1 MKTTN
6 NINDSSIA
14 IAKEVLKE
22 ESPPKSSSKLY
33 LIVGIVAGAA
43 IVAIIVI
50 LAILIKTKDN
60 DPPSRPIEAKQTLE
74 LLIEGNAYGR
84 RRYLQN
90 NNEDEVI
97 QILGNDFNELDS
109 SNANILINGKNFGFN
124 KTIIIKQNQNYTVE
138 IKFLKNITSF
148 KGMFKGC
155 NKIKNINLKNIET
168 KHISETTSMFENCT
182 ELTDIKFE
190 NTSISGIISTSKMF
204 KRCTNLNN
212 INIENFSTNKT
223 RDMSNM
229 FEKCENLINTTFI
242 ENLSTENSENMK
254 EMFSGC
260 LNITSLN
267 LSGFNTSKV
276 KDMSGMF
283 NGMNKLTTLVL
294 SEKNFDTKNVE
305 NMSKMFYGCKALTS
319 LNLSFFDV
327 SKCNNFKEMFGNTSD
342 VLISTINNEEI
353 LKMISP
359 QTIELLIEN
368 NGNSNRMRNLEEEKI
383 QIFGDN
389 FSELNSSNANISIN
403 NETVQF
409 NKIISVNSTKPINIQ
424 IQFSKRL
431 STFKEMFKG
440 CKNIS
445 KIKLNNM
452 YTEDISETTSM
463 FEDCTGL
470 SDIKFENMNIDNIES
485 TAKMFKN
492 CGNLNNINMKN
503 FSTKQTKDMSNMF
516 DNCNFL
522 SNTTFIENLSTE
534 NSENMKE
541 MFSGCLNIISLNLS
555 GFNTSKVKDMS
566 GMFNGMNKLKTLV
579 LSEKNFDTKNVE
591 NMSKMFYGCKALT
604 SLNLSFFDVSKC
616 NNFKE
621 MFGNTSDVLIST
633 INNEEIL
640 KMISPQTI
648 ELLIENNGNSNR
660 MRNLEEEKIQIFG
673 DNFSELNSSNANISI
688 NNETVQFNKI
698 ISVNSTKPIK
708 IQIQFSKRLSTFKE
722 MFKGCKN
729 INEIKL
735 NNIYTK
741 DILETTSMFE
751 DCTGLNDI
759 KFEEMNIDNIESTAK
774 MFKNCE
780 SLNNITIEQFSTDKT
795 KDMSFM
801 FGGCSNLIDTNFIER
816 LSTNNVKNMNEMFS
830 GCSQI
835 KSLDLSKFNTSK
847 VENMSGIFKKMTSLE
862 ILNLSTFDTKNVV
875 NMEGM
880 FDSCSSLKELD
891 LSSFNIENVIKIDNM
906 FSNCINLENLD
917 LSSFNLS
924 KTEANITQDIFS
936 NTSDLLK
943 YSLSNREIEKSL
955 GVKEEKSQTIKLLI
969 ETSGDNKNLGETI
982 KIFGD
987 SFDLSDLNDWIIF
1000 INGKIAN
1007 ILINNNI
1014 IVNSTNI
1021 TTVVLKFSKQLKTFK
1036 DMFFG
1041 CQGIKEILLKD
1052 VEIDNLTE
1060 TTSMFENCTS
1070 LKSVKFENV
1079 SITEINSTSKMF
1091 QGCSSLNKIELG
1103 DSLICDVL
1111 DMSRMFY
1118 GCSSLKDDN
1127 FIESL
1132 FTNSVTNMNE
1142 MFSGCS
1148 KIESLNLSTFDTNNV
1163 KNMSGMFKNM
1173 TKLNFLEISS
1183 FETDIV
1189 EDMSEMFQ
1197 NCSSIKNLDLS
1208 NFNTTMVNKMDKMFN
1223 SCSSLENVNLTSFNL
1238 TNCNSLEG
1246 MFADTTK
1253 KLIFSIIENRDIAK
1267 KAGDS
1272 WSEKKNLTNN
1282 DSKLF
1287 DLMFLIDKNS
1297 LNNSSISKVK
1307 ENIVYSAVNIINKEI
1322 FDSYNLSYGALF
1334 YNGSESTQCDFV
1346 KNVLNFTN
1354 FIYDI
1359 NITSGRR
1366 EELENWEGAFNL
1378 TSDLSWGN
1386 DSSKFI
1392 VHISSGIAKDYNKN
1406 TSIGNETDKIINY
1419 FAKNNYS
1426 IAGFYYN
1433 KSIQNHSFERAQ
1445 RIFKENKN
1453 SNYIFKYFDI
1463 QEKNKSYFPN
1473 LVIESIQE
1481 LLNNSKNR

>member
-1 MKTTN
+1 
-6 NINDSSIA
+6 
-14 IAKEVLKE
+14 
-22 ESPPKSSSKLY
+22 
-33 LIVGIVAGAA
+33 
-43 IVAIIVI
+43 
-50 LAILIKTKDN
+50 
-60 DPPSRPIEAKQTLE
+60 
-74 LLIEGNAYGR
+74 
-84 RRYLQN
+84 
-90 NNEDEVI
+90 
-97 QILGNDFNELDS
+97 
-109 SNANILINGKNFGFN
+109 
-124 KTIIIKQNQNYTVE
+124 
-138 IKFLKNITSF
+138 
-148 KGMFKGC
+148 
-155 NKIKNINLKNIET
+155 
-168 KHISETTSMFENCT
+168 
-182 ELTDIKFE
+182 
-190 NTSISGIISTSKMF
+190 
-204 KRCTNLNN
+204 
-212 INIENFSTNKT
+212 
-223 RDMSNM
+223 
-229 FEKCENLINTTFI
+229 
-242 ENLSTENSENMK
+242 
-254 EMFSGC
+254 
-260 LNITSLN
+260 
-267 LSGFNTSKV
+267 
-276 KDMSGMF
+276 
-283 NGMNKLTTLVL
+283 
-294 SEKNFDTKNVE
+294 
-305 NMSKMFYGCKALTS
+305 
-319 LNLSFFDV
+319 
-327 SKCNNFKEMFGNTSD
+327 
-342 VLISTINNEEI
+342 
-353 LKMISP
+353 
-359 QTIELLIEN
+359 
-368 NGNSNRMRNLEEEKI
+368 
-383 QIFGDN
+383 
-389 FSELNSSNANISIN
+389 
-403 NETVQF
+403 
-409 NKIISVNSTKPINIQ
+409 
-424 IQFSKRL
+424 
-431 STFKEMFKG
+431 
-440 CKNIS
+440 
-445 KIKLNNM
+445 
-452 YTEDISETTSM
+452 
-463 FEDCTGL
+463 
-470 SDIKFENMNIDNIES
+470 
-485 TAKMFKN
+485 
-492 CGNLNNINMKN
+492 
-503 FSTKQTKDMSNMF
+503 
-516 DNCNFL
+516 
-522 SNTTFIENLSTE
+522 
-534 NSENMKE
+534 
-541 MFSGCLNIISLNLS
+541 
-555 GFNTSKVKDMS
+555 
-566 GMFNGMNKLKTLV
+566 
-579 LSEKNFDTKNVE
+579 
-591 NMSKMFYGCKALT
+591 
-604 SLNLSFFDVSKC
+604 
-616 NNFKE
+616 
-621 MFGNTSDVLIST
+621 
-633 INNEEIL
+633 
-640 KMISPQTI
+640 
-648 ELLIENNGNSNR
+648 
-660 MRNLEEEKIQIFG
+660 
-673 DNFSELNSSNANISI
+673 
-688 NNETVQFNKI
+688 
-698 ISVNSTKPIK
+698 
-708 IQIQFSKRLSTFKE
+708 
-722 MFKGCKN
+722 
-729 INEIKL
+729 
-735 NNIYTK
+735 
-741 DILETTSMFE
+741 
-751 DCTGLNDI
+751 
-759 KFEEMNIDNIESTAK
+759 
-774 MFKNCE
+774 
-780 SLNNITIEQFSTDKT
+780 
-795 KDMSFM
+795 MSFM
-801 FGGCSNLIDTNFIER
+801 FGGCSNLIDNNFIEG

-835 KSLDLSKFNTSK
+835 KSLDLSNFDTSK

-862 ILNLSTFDTKNVV
+862 ILNLSSFDTKNVV
-875 NMEGM
+875 NMEEM

-891 LSSFNIENVIKIDNM
+891 LSSFNIENVTKIDNM
-906 FSNCINLENLD
+906 FSNCINLESLD
-917 LSSFNLS
+917 LSSFDLNNT
-924 KTEANITQDIFS
+924 KANISEEIFS

-943 YSLSNREIEKSL
+943 YSLNNREIEKSL
-955 GVKEEKSQTIKLLI
+955 GIKEEKSQTIKLLI
-969 ETSGDNKNLGETI
+969 EASDKNQNIEETI
-982 KIFGD
+982 QIFED
-987 SFDLSDLNDWIIF
+987 SFNLSDLNDPVIF
-1000 INGKIAN
+1000 INGKKN
-1007 ILINNNI
+1007 ILFNNNI
-1014 IVNSTNI
+1014 TINLTNI
-1021 TTVVLKFSKQLKTFK
+1021 TTVVIKFSKQLKTFK
-1036 DMFFG
+1036 EMFFG
-1041 CQGIKEILLKD
+1041 CQKIKEILLKD
-1052 VEIDNLTE
+1052 IEIEPLTE
-1060 TTSMFENCTS
+1060 TTSMFENCTN

-1079 SITEINSTSKMF
+1079 SIYDINSTSKMF

-1103 DSLICDVL
+1103 DSLIYNDVT

-1118 GCSSLKDDN
+1118 GCSSLNDAN